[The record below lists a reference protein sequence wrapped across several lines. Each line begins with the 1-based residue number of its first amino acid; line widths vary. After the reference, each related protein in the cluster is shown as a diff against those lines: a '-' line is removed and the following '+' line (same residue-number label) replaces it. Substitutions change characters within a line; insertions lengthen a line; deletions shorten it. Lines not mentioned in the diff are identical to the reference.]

1 MEIRYLFVDEKNSK
15 KSKKIIKLKKEK
27 KIHKILENES
37 LPLCVVVELANAFP
51 TIIFYILFQVA

>member
-15 KSKKIIKLKKEK
+15 KSKKIRKLKKK

-51 TIIFYILFQVA
+51 VIIFYILFQVA